1 MDQNKK
7 IETAYFSGGCFWCL
21 EAVFTRV
28 KGVVSSVSGFA
39 GGEKENPSY
48 EDVSSGTTG
57 HAETVKIGFDPALIS
72 YKDLLSVFFYIHD
85 PTSLNR
91 QGDDVGTQYR
101 SAIFYADEAQKKIAD
116 DFVSSLASEKTYKK
130 PIVTEIM
137 PLKKFYQAE
146 EYHQHYFEKNPNES
160 YCTLVIAPKVEKLK
174 AAFKKFYRS

>member
-21 EAVFTRV
+21 EAVFVGV
-28 KGVVSSVSGFA
+28 KGVISSVSGFA

-57 HAETVKIGFDPALIS
+57 HAETVKIEFDSAQIS
-72 YKDLLSVFFYIHD
+72 YKNLLSIFFYLHD

-101 SAIFYADEAQKKIAD
+101 SAIFCADEAQKKVAEDFIA
-116 DFVSSLASEKTYKK
+116 SLAKEKTYKK
-130 PIVTEIM
+130 PIVTEIKS
-137 PLKKFYQAE
+137 LKKFYRAE

-160 YCTLVIAPKVEKLK
+160 YCALVIAPKVEKFK
-174 AAFKKFYRS
+174 KTFKKFYQD